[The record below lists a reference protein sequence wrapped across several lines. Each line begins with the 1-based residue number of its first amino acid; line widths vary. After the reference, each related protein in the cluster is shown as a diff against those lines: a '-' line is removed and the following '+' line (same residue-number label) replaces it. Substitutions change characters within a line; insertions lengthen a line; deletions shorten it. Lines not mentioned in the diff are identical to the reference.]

1 MRRKCAGRPKHC
13 RWVEKIPEVTQFKP
27 AGIPRKQLKQVKLSV
42 DELEAIRLADLE
54 GLYQEQAAELLNVSR
69 QTFGRIIVSGHKKIA
84 EALVQGKSILIEG
97 GEIVSIEESHGMG
110 AGGYC
115 ICPKCNE
122 RILHQHAMPCQEQK
136 CPKCRSRMM
145 REGSYHHEKLIEKK
159 LKKEKEK

>member
-42 DELEAIRLADLE
+42 DELE
-54 GLYQEQAAELLNVSR
+54 
-69 QTFGRIIVSGHKKIA
+69 
-84 EALVQGKSILIEG
+84 EG